1 MDVIFIRPG
10 NEKDAIMCIIVL
22 IGMVAIYSIIVKGDK

>member
-1 MDVIFIRPG
+1 MYVFIRPG

-22 IGMVAIYSIIVKGDK
+22 IGMVALFSMVKGEK

>member
-1 MDVIFIRPG
+1 MDVFIRPG

-22 IGMVAIYSIIVKGDK
+22 IGMVALFSMVKGEK

>member
-1 MDVIFIRPG
+1 MDVVFIRPG

-22 IGMVAIYSIIVKGDK
+22 IGMVALFSMVKGEK